1 MNILK
6 YFKQNEKLKTES
18 VETNKPSTEQI
29 LFAENALEIFSPKLE
44 SFGFERTKTKIEK
57 YFTQIIFKKDN
68 QYIKISGS
76 TYPTDYPYSYN
87 LILGEGD
94 SENFPETD
102 WNSIALWRLKKQI
115 EPNCSAKEF
124 EFPYNEKVKFSIEN
138 AKEELIKF
146 GITFLN
152 GNLEKFDE
160 ARKEQNKVREP
171 YKIHTKDSNG
181 NYKTE
186 YEKESL
192 ELKKKYS

>member
-6 YFKQNEKLKTES
+6 FFKQNKKSKSES
-18 VETNKPSTEQI
+18 VETAKASSEHI
-29 LFAENALEIFSPKLE
+29 LFAENALEILSPKIE

-57 YFTQIIFKKDN
+57 YFTQIIFKKEN

-76 TYPTDYPYSYN
+76 TYPRDYPYSYN

-102 WNSIALWRLKKQI
+102 WNSISLWRLKKQI
-115 EPNCSAKEF
+115 EPNCKEKEF
-124 EFPYNEKVKFSIEN
+124 EFPHNEKVKFSLEN
-138 AKEELIKF
+138 AKKELMEF

-152 GNLEKFDE
+152 GNLEKFYE

-171 YKIHTKDSNG
+171 YKIHTKDNNG
-181 NYKTE
+181 NYVTE
-186 YEKESL
+186 YEKEST
-192 ELKKKYS
+192 ELKNKYS